1 MVAVGFVN
9 EALIIIKHEAQ
20 FHVCGDVHV
29 GENTNPTNKLVVEGK
44 AYAREFHV
52 NEANNWPDYVFS
64 KTYKLTPLLEVEKY
78 ISQHGHLSE
87 IPS

>member
-20 FHVCGDVHV
+20 LHVCGDVHV

-52 NEANNWPDYVFS
+52 NEANNWPPSERSFR
-64 KTYKLTPLLEVEKY
+64 TTLLIFEMLK
-78 ISQHGHLSE
+78 
-87 IPS
+87 